1 MKNSINRLTA
11 AMLSI
16 IGLILVTPAYAES
29 ASNTEGL
36 GPVAWTLII
45 VGGIIF
51 LALVL
56 WAKAE
61 MEKKQIEDQLKDL
74 LQYLNITVSDEVRQT
89 LRDRV
94 ESYMRSKWEEERKWR
109 GKFNAEER
117 KIKEQMEQEEV
128 SRGKKIKLER
138 EQEQLLEEKY
148 RVMEDIAEEQ
158 EKKWETLK
166 QNILQEFQ
174 QKT

>member
-1 MKNSINRLTA
+1 MKNSINRLTT

-16 IGLILVTPAYAES
+16 IGLMLVTPAYAES

-36 GPVAWTLII
+36 GPLGWTLII

-51 LALVL
+51 LALAS

-94 ESYMRSKWEEERKWR
+94 ESYMRSKW
-109 GKFNAEER
+109 AEESR
-117 KIKEQMEQEEV
+117 WSGEFDDAEKIIKEKMEQEGV
-128 SRGKKIKLER
+128 SSGDKIELER
-138 EQEQLLEEKY
+138 ELEQLLEKKDIM
-148 RVMEDIAEEQ
+148 MEDIAEEQ
-158 EKKWETLK
+158 ERKWEMLK
-166 QNILQEFQ
+166 ENILQEFQ
-174 QKT
+174 QKM